1 MSEGKNKKMNVKQ
14 ISERLNKENVK
25 KVLNIFVEMVSAD
38 FGRLRKQKL
47 FRQERVIKSG
57 MKSIVRQ
64 KKS

>member
-14 ISERLNKENVK
+14 ISERLN